1 MEIKKKAAEQLSQ
14 PKIVPQKVT
23 GLSDEEDDVDEF
35 DWRAK
40 GFWNQCLTRDDM

>member
-14 PKIVPQKVT
+14 PKPAVPQE
-23 GLSDEEDDVDEF
+23 GPASDEEAEEELDPF

-40 GFWNQCLTRDDM
+40 GF